1 MRRKLVRDKMTRI
14 IGITGGIGS
23 GKSTLAQCF
32 SEHHIPVFDAD
43 EIARFALTPESGC
56 FSEVVD
62 LFGAEALKPDG
73 MPDRAYI
80 AAKVFADKSA
90 LDALNGIV
98 HPFVIREMLARTE
111 ACASALAVWDVPLLF
126 ESGVDAF
133 CACTIAVLCGEEIR
147 IARTMQRDRS
157 DEEQVRA
164 RIRAQISDE
173 KRAELATY
181 TIRNE
186 GTIEAFIREA
196 DALIEQIRE
205 ELE

>member
-1 MRRKLVRDKMTRI
+1 MTRI

-32 SEHHIPVFDAD
+32 SEHLIPVIDAD

-56 FSEVVD
+56 FSEIVD
-62 LFGAEALKPDG
+62 LFGGEALKPDG
-73 MPDRAYI
+73 TLDRAYI

-90 LDALNGIV
+90 LSALNGIV
-98 HPFVIREMLARTE
+98 HPYVIREMIARTG
-111 ACASALAVWDVPLLF
+111 ACGSPLAVWDVPLLF

-133 CACTIAVLCGEEIR
+133 CACTVAVLCDEEIR
-147 IARTMQRDRS
+147 IARTMRRDGA

-186 GTIEAFIREA
+186 GTLEAFIEEA
-196 DALIEQIRE
+196 NALIGQIRE